1 MLDGRNNRLFL
12 HKNTSAK
19 VLKSDE
25 VLYSIVT
32 VCHTVQHGCSHVSVQ
47 KLYTNFNPLLVETSE
62 RGHFIIL

>member
-1 MLDGRNNRLFL
+1 MAGTIGYFYIR
-12 HKNTSAK
+12 TQVQ

-47 KLYTNFNPLLVETSE
+47 KLYTNSNPLLVETLE